1 MRFFQSKTEK
11 AAKRLRQPRHI
22 VPGNLRFGFRR
33 RVLSES
39 GGRIVAWR
47 SLALVCLSVRIV
59 GKFPSPMIPF
69 TGNAYFSRFPRVL
82 ITILTVKV
90 RNEYAENFLPSDL
103 PSKIFAGIA
112 PKNVGGAKKQLIAQ
126 RVRGP
131 PNRRQP
137 LAFSSL
143 QRV

>member
-1 MRFFQSKTEK
+1 MRFRQSNIEK

-47 SLALVCLSVRIV
+47 SLALVCLGVRIV

-112 PKNVGGAKKQLIAQ
+112 PKYAGGIRKSPNAQ
-126 RVRGP
+126 RARGP
-131 PNRRQP
+131 PGRRQQ
-137 LAFSSL
+137 LTFNNL
-143 QRV
+143 